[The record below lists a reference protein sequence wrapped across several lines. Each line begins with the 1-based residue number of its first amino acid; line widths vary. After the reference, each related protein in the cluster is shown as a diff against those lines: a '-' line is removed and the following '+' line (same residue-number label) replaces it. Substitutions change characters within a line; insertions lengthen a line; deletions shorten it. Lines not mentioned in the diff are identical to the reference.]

1 MEVGD
6 KNIEAFPFYY
16 YLLNEENE
24 NERQEKN

>member
-1 MEVGD
+1 MYMMEVGD

-24 NERQEKN
+24 NER